1 MVDAAQL
8 KPVAW
13 VGSSKAALRKLP
25 AEVQDD
31 IGHALLQ
38 AQLGRKHPSAKPLA
52 GFGGAG
58 ILEIVENHEG
68 NAFRAVYTVK
78 FAEVIYVLHV
88 FQKKSK
94 TGIKTP
100 KNEIDLIKQ
109 RLKTA

>member
-1 MVDAAQL
+1 M
-8 KPVAW
+8 
-13 VGSSKAALRKLP
+13 
-25 AEVQDD
+25 
-31 IGHALLQ
+31 
-38 AQLGRKHPSAKPLA
+38 
-52 GFGGAG
+52 
-58 ILEIVENHEG
+58 EIVENHEG

-109 RLKTA
+109 RLKTAEESYRERYQEKTRP